1 MMKKLAVG
9 LITLCCSLQSFA
21 AEISLEGISAMG
33 EKRLA
38 HFSMD
43 GSKVSLKEGD
53 NIGEW
58 VLAKVGKRSVF
69 LRDPAAT
76 NVKDAPLTE
85 LFIHSPLPTVAAA
98 AAAGKPSDAVVPPPG
113 PHIIPDDQV
122 PVGQRRVRTPFGD
135 ILIKDEPKSATNAMP
150 QQTPPN
156 PGNPFMMQ
164 APMGK

>member
-9 LITLCCSLQSFA
+9 LMALCCSLQSFA
-21 AEISLEGISAMG
+21 GEISLEGISAMG

-85 LFIHSPLPTVAAA
+85 LFIHSPLPTVASAA
-98 AAAGKPSDAVVPPPG
+98 KPTDAPVVVPPPG

-135 ILIKDEPKSATNAMP
+135 ILIKDEPKPAAGAMP
-150 QQTPPN
+150 QQAPPN

-164 APMGK
+164 APVGK

>member
-1 MMKKLAVG
+1 MMKKLVVG
-9 LITLCCSLQSFA
+9 LIALCASWQSFA
-21 AEISLEGISAMG
+21 GEISLEGISAMG

-58 VLAKVGKRSVF
+58 ILAKVGKRSVF

-85 LFIHSPLPTVAAA
+85 LFIHSPLPAVGAAA
-98 AAAGKPSDAVVPPPG
+98 KPAEAAVVVPPPG

-135 ILIKDEPKSATNAMP
+135 ILIKDEPKPAAGAMP
-150 QQTPPN
+150 QQAPPPN
-156 PGNPFMMQ
+156 AGNPFMMQ
-164 APMGK
+164 APVGK